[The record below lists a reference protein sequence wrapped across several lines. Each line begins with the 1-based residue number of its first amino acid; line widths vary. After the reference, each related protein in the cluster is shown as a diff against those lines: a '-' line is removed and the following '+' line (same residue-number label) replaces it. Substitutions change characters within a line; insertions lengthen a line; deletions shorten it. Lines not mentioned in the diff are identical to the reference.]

1 MEMGEH
7 CTSRGE
13 PADPPIARCER
24 RFHTSFVWWTIR
36 CECAGTE
43 WLLLRGLHM
52 LHHWT
57 NLLVTPLTHSPDLA
71 TGANP
76 PTVSPCDLPFT
87 YGHKFYGRL
96 WV

>member
-7 CTSRGE
+7 CTSREE
-13 PADPPIARCER
+13 PADLPIARCER

-36 CECAGTE
+36 CECAGTG
-43 WLLLRGLHM
+43 WLLLRSAH
-52 LHHWT
+52 
-57 NLLVTPLTHSPDLA
+57 VAPLDISFGNPINSLSRSCYPT
-71 TGANP
+71 NP